1 MTASSTSPDDLERT
15 KQQIRAAAHS
25 ARDAEPDKD
34 LASRAITDRLFALP
48 QYAAAE
54 HVLWYIDVRS
64 ETRTRHALPDALE
77 CGKKVVVPYCIG
89 EDLELFHLESVD
101 ELATGRFGILEPKES
116 LRSLEEKRVP
126 IDRIDLILVPGVA
139 FDRQGGRIGHGK
151 GFYDKL
157 LAGARVDTL
166 RVALAYECQLFDEV
180 PMMPHDVAMN
190 LVITETAVYRVSE
203 TSA

>member
-25 ARDAEPDKD
+25 ARDTEPDKD
-34 LASRAITDRLFALP
+34 LASRAITDRLFTLP

-54 HVLWYIDVRS
+54 YVLWYIDVRS
-64 ETRTRHALPDALE
+64 ETRTRHALPEALE
-77 CGKKVVVPYCIG
+77 GGKNVVVPYCIG
-89 EDLELFHLESVD
+89 EELGLFHLESVD

-116 LRSLEEKRVP
+116 LRPLKEKRVP

-151 GFYDKL
+151 GYYDKL
-157 LAGARVDTL
+157 LAGARTDTL
-166 RVALAYECQLFDEV
+166 RVALAYECQLFDEI

-203 TSA
+203 TAA